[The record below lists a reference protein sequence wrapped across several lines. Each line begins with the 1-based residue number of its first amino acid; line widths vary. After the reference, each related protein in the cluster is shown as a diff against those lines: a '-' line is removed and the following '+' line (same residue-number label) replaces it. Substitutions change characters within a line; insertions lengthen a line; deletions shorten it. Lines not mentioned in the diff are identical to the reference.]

1 MKTVESKKIETLKTD
16 KAIEATSVVEDTK
29 VEDEGVVED
38 TKVEDE
44 GVVEDTK
51 VEDEGVVED
60 TKVEDEDV
68 VEDTYAALFVEEIE
82 ERWNEIDLLIEQIE
96 QQQEDFKNVLCR
108 STVVLLVAH
117 LEGFIKEAASTLIKD
132 MNLHVDFYDVPK
144 AMKKTYSTLFLSLD
158 KGGKIDNLKQKK
170 LIEEF
175 EQLNAKLDVEPF
187 LFEQN
192 KNPSPANIEKILS
205 KFGITDFFKV
215 IHKSKLDIVF
225 ENNMS
230 ETRGLLE
237 DLKDYTKK
245 AVRKYPYEID
255 LERYDLQI
263 KEEGKLR
270 RENSLWSTFLDD
282 LLRHRHS
289 IAHGSNFIN
298 EIDAN
303 DLVIFKNKVHI
314 FQFAITLVLF
324 SKGIKNP
331 V

>member
-1 MKTVESKKIETLKTD
+1 METVESKKVETLKKD
-16 KAIEATSVVEDTK
+16 KAIEATSEGKVTEVEDEAIEATSEGEVTE
-29 VEDEGVVED
+29 VEDEGD
-38 TKVEDE
+38 L
-44 GVVEDTK
+44 
-51 VEDEGVVED
+51 
-60 TKVEDEDV
+60 
-68 VEDTYAALFVEEIE
+68 TYAGLFIEEIE
-82 ERWNEIDLLIEQIE
+82 ERWNEIDLLIEQIGQ

-132 MNLHVDFYDVPK
+132 MNHHVAFYDVPK

-158 KGGKIDNLKQKK
+158 KGGKIDNLKQKR

-205 KFGITDFFKV
+205 KFGVTDFFKV

-230 ETRGLLE
+230 ETRSLLE
-237 DLKDYTKK
+237 DLKDYTKN
-245 AVRKYPYEID
+245 AVRKYPYEIN

-282 LLRHRHS
+282 LLYHRHS

-298 EIDAN
+298 ELEAK
-303 DLVIFKNKVHI
+303 DLMILKNKVHI

-331 V
+331 A